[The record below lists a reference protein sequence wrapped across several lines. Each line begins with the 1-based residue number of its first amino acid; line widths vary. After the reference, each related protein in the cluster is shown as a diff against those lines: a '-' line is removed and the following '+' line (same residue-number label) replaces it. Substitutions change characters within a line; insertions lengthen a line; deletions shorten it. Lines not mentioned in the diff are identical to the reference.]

1 MYSKKG
7 VVLYLFYLLHF
18 WSQFDS
24 SKLTV
29 IVYVSSTVAYGG
41 IRWHTARQKIIF
53 KHVQKFVRIGRVLYT
68 ISRVQNSGRLP
79 ATAGIFRT
87 PTGDF

>member
-29 IVYVSSTVAYGG
+29 IAYVSSTVAYGG

-53 KHVQKFVRIGRVLYT
+53 KHVQKFCAYRTCALYDKQG
-68 ISRVQNSGRLP
+68 SK
-79 ATAGIFRT
+79 
-87 PTGDF
+87 